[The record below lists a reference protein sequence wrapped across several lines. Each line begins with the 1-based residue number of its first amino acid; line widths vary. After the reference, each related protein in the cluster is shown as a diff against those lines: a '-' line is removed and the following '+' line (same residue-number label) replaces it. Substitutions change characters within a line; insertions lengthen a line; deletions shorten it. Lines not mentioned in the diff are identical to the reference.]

1 MENFAENLAR
11 IRGRISAAAER
22 VGRDPADVTLIA
34 VTKNVD
40 AATVQQ
46 AVAAGV
52 ADIGENRVQ
61 EARAKF
67 PFLPAGVRRHMIGH
81 LQTNKVKQC
90 LELFDVIHSLDRWSL
105 AEAVSRR
112 AQALGTVVPVLVQ
125 VNVAGEETK
134 HGLAPGEVLSFVR
147 MVAELPGLA
156 IRGLM
161 TMAPLVDD
169 PEAARPV
176 FRELR
181 RLADQVADAGI
192 RGVSMEWLSMGMSND
207 FEMAVEEGA
216 TMVRIGTSLFG
227 PRRP

>member
-1 MENFAENLAR
+1 
-11 IRGRISAAAER
+11 
-22 VGRDPADVTLIA
+22 
-34 VTKNVD
+34 
-40 AATVQQ
+40 
-46 AVAAGV
+46 
-52 ADIGENRVQ
+52 
-61 EARAKF
+61 
-67 PFLPAGVRRHMIGH
+67 MIGH

-134 HGLAPGEVLSFVR
+134 HGLAPGEVLNFVR

-207 FEMAVEEGA
+207 FEVAVEEGA